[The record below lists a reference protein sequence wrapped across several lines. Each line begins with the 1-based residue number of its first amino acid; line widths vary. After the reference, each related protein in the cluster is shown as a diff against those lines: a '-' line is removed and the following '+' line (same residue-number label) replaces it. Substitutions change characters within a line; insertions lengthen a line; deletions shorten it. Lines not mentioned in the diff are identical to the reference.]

1 MLLFPDQSPILKYTC
16 ALSGRNLKISRY
28 IGSFE
33 RWKTQFFS
41 FLENY
46 TTYSQIIK
54 THYFGMVPLST
65 FLGIQIGCLTTPTE
79 HLELSKWPHWEV
91 KSVWW
96 SSFQHRHA
104 QTGTGVKTWAETHT
118 HTCTQSGLCFLWNLF
133 LDWEIVSCGRLW
145 YQPSLKYWDHLTL
158 SVFVA

>member
-16 ALSGRNLKISRY
+16 APSGRNLKISRY

-54 THYFGMVPLST
+54 THYFGMVPMSA
-65 FLGIQIGCLTTPTE
+65 FLGIQIGCLTDPTE
-79 HLELSKWPHWEV
+79 HLGLSRWPYWGWNQCGEAHFSTDMH
-91 KSVWW
+91 K
-96 SSFQHRHA
+96 QA
-104 QTGTGVKTWAETHT
+104 QVCKLEQKHT

-133 LDWEIVSCGRLW
+133 LDWEIVSRGRLW

-158 SVFVA
+158 SVFVV